1 MIRGMEPWIWAVLL
15 LVLGLGLA
23 TLEILVP
30 SGGLLGFLAV
40 AAILGSIV
48 VGFMQSWAA
57 GLSLSVAALVAV
69 PLVVVVGLRWWPH
82 TPIGRRVLLGVPKEQ
97 DILPDSPKVRDLK
110 ALVGRVGRAR
120 SQMLLSGAVVIDGR
134 TYDAMS
140 ESQPIEVGQMVRVVQ
155 VRGTEIVVRPAD
167 KPTPPRAAEDPLSQ
181 PIDSVAPDPFQEPP
195 A

>member
-1 MIRGMEPWIWAVLL
+1 MEPWIWAVLL

-23 TLEILVP
+23 MLEVLVP

-40 AAILGSIV
+40 AAILGAIV
-48 VGFMQSWAA
+48 VGFVQSWAA
-57 GLSLSVAALVAV
+57 GLALSAAALVAV
-69 PLVVVVGLRWWPH
+69 PVIVVFALRWWPH
-82 TPIGRRVLLGVPKEQ
+82 TPIGRRVLLGVPREQ

-110 ALVGRVGRAR
+110 GLVGRVGRAK

-140 ESQPIEVGQMVRVVQ
+140 ESQPIEEGQMVRVVQ

-167 KPTPPRAAEDPLSQ
+167 KPPPPRPADDPLAQ
-181 PIDSVAPDPFQEPP
+181 PIDTVTPDPFQDPP

>member
-1 MIRGMEPWIWAVLL
+1 MEPWIWAVLL

-167 KPTPPRAAEDPLSQ
+167 KPAPPRPADDPLSQ
-181 PIDSVAPDPFQEPP
+181 PIDTVAPDPFQEPP

>member
-1 MIRGMEPWIWAVLL
+1 MEPWIWAVLL

-23 TLEILVP
+23 MLEVLVP

-48 VGFMQSWAA
+48 VGFVQSWAA
-57 GLSLSVAALVAV
+57 GLALSAAALVAV
-69 PLVVVVGLRWWPH
+69 PVIVVFALRWWPH
-82 TPIGRRVLLGVPKEQ
+82 TPIGRRVLLGVPTEQ

-110 ALVGRVGRAR
+110 GLVGRVGRAK

-140 ESQPIEVGQMVRVVQ
+140 ESQPIDAGQMVRVVQ

-167 KPTPPRAAEDPLSQ
+167 KAPPPRAADDPLAQ
-181 PIDSVAPDPFQEPP
+181 PINTVTPDPFQEPP

>member
-1 MIRGMEPWIWAVLL
+1 MDPWIWAVLL
-15 LVLGLGLA
+15 LALGLGLA
-23 TLEILVP
+23 VLEVLVP

-40 AAILGSIV
+40 AAIVGAIV

-57 GLSLSVAALVAV
+57 GLGLSIAALVAV
-69 PLVVVVGLRWWPH
+69 PVIVVFALRWWPY
-82 TPIGRRVLLGVPKEQ
+82 TPIGRRVLLGVPREQ
-97 DILPDSPKVRDLK
+97 DVQPSAKVRDLK
-110 ALVGRVGRAR
+110 GLIGHVGRAK

-140 ESQPIEVGQMVRVVQ
+140 ESLPIEAGQMVRVVQ

-167 KPTPPRAAEDPLSQ
+167 APPPPRPADDPLSQ
-181 PIDSVAPDPFQEPP
+181 PIDTVSPDPFQEPP

>member
-1 MIRGMEPWIWAVLL
+1 MEPWIWAVLL
-15 LVLGLGLA
+15 LALGLGLA
-23 TLEILVP
+23 VLEVLVP

-40 AAILGSIV
+40 AAILGAIV
-48 VGFMQSWAA
+48 VGFVHSLAA
-57 GLSLSVAALVAV
+57 GLGLSLAALVAV
-69 PLVVVVGLRWWPH
+69 PVIVVFALRWWPH
-82 TPIGRRVLLGVPKEQ
+82 TPIGRRVLLGVPREQ
-97 DILPDSPKVRDLK
+97 DVLPSSKVRDLK
-110 ALVGRVGRAR
+110 GLVGRVGRAR
-120 SQMLLSGAVVIDGR
+120 SQMLLSGAVLIDGR

-140 ESQPIEVGQMVRVVQ
+140 ESQPIEAGQMVRVVQ

>member
-1 MIRGMEPWIWAVLL
+1 MEPWIWAVLL
-15 LVLGLGLA
+15 LALGLGLA
-23 TLEILVP
+23 ALEVLVP

-40 AAILGSIV
+40 AAILGAIV

-57 GLSLSVAALVAV
+57 GLALSAAALVAV
-69 PLVVVVGLRWWPH
+69 PLIVVFALRWWPH

-97 DILPDSPKVRDLK
+97 DVLPDSPRVRDLK
-110 ALVGRVGRAR
+110 GLVGRVGRAK

-140 ESQPIEVGQMVRVVQ
+140 ESQPIEVGEMVRVVQ

-167 KPTPPRAAEDPLSQ
+167 KSPPPRPADDPLSQ
-181 PIDSVAPDPFQEPP
+181 PIDTVAPDPFQEPP